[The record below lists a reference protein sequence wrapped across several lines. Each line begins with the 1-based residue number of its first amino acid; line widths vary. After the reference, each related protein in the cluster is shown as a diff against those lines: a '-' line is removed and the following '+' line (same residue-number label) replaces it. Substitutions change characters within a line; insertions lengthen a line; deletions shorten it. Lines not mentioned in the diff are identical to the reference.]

1 MIDGEAQVIGFG
13 LRRIN
18 CKDDIMQRKWVL
30 VAIALVAMSG
40 IILGYSSSVYSDAEE
55 SGDNTVTYSVSLN
68 YGNER
73 GIPRTIHLILNE
85 NYFQN
90 IDENHVME
98 WYYLDNDYRSISFQD
113 ENGNSS
119 VTSMTY
125 TITEGGTPLFEFQM
139 KRIDIGKYDLTMTS
153 LTGSIQKTTQLKL
166 KCDVMITIRDGGHLV
181 REYATDPMYI
191 NVNISLNNATDLPT
205 SLSYTIDSTTYNEGD
220 IVYLAEGEPVTM
232 RPNVSAT
239 YTADKYYWYAVG
251 LPLGMAMTS
260 TGIISGVPIVPS
272 SGELTMSTIYVEDGF
287 GNGKTFTFAM
297 WVSEKTI
304 DLSFYLYNGT
314 IDSNTDLS
322 DCVYEPTQFFTQRQ
336 KTVNMAIYNLDPS
349 STLKVSVV
357 KINDSSSTVDISRKE
372 IEKSGTATINVKT
385 YDVYSLPTDGT
396 GVYRVDIRDQ
406 TGILQDRF
414 DLYVMSKLLSVE
426 SAIIV
431 GSDSTS

>member
-1 MIDGEAQVIGFG
+1 
-13 LRRIN
+13 
-18 CKDDIMQRKWVL
+18 
-30 VAIALVAMSG
+30 
-40 IILGYSSSVYSDAEE
+40 
-55 SGDNTVTYSVSLN
+55 
-68 YGNER
+68 
-73 GIPRTIHLILNE
+73 
-85 NYFQN
+85 
-90 IDENHVME
+90 
-98 WYYLDNDYRSISFQD
+98 
-113 ENGNSS
+113 
-119 VTSMTY
+119 
-125 TITEGGTPLFEFQM
+125 
-139 KRIDIGKYDLTMTS
+139 
-153 LTGSIQKTTQLKL
+153 
-166 KCDVMITIRDGGHLV
+166 
-181 REYATDPMYI
+181 
-191 NVNISLNNATDLPT
+191 
-205 SLSYTIDSTTYNEGD
+205 
-220 IVYLAEGEPVTM
+220 
-232 RPNVSAT
+232 
-239 YTADKYYWYAVG
+239 
-251 LPLGMAMTS
+251 
-260 TGIISGVPIVPS
+260 
-272 SGELTMSTIYVEDGF
+272 MSTIYVEDGF